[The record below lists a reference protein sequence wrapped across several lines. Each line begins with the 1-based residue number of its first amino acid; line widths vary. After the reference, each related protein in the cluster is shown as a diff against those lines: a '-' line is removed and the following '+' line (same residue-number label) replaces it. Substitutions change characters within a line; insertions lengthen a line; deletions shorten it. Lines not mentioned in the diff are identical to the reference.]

1 MLLLFNLNYNIL
13 HVNNMLD
20 LILKQRN
27 LVRLCIYD
35 SMPWTSVLML

>member
-1 MLLLFNLNYNIL
+1 MLYLNYNIL
-13 HVNNMLD
+13 YVNNMLD

-35 SMPWTSVLML
+35 PMPPAWSTGAYTD